1 MGGRGLVA
9 DSVVNP
15 ALEKVLAVTAEHA
28 GRCDAEAAFPV
39 EALEALRDSGLLA
52 LPVAG
57 SVRDVVDVT
66 LRLGREDMSVAMIYA
81 MHCQQAFA
89 LVRHAPALVDR
100 IRSGRVYL
108 ASVTTEKGKGG
119 HLLSSESTVDWVD
132 GSLRID
138 RDAPIVTGGVHADA
152 FLVTVL
158 APDATSPTQVSLVYA
173 DRSQL
178 DVVEV
183 LGGWDPLGMRATHS
197 VPMRLAGTV
206 PAAQVVGEPGGF
218 RDVVATTFGPLA
230 HLGWAAAWLGAA
242 SGAFSRVLGLVRGSR
257 QFDPSSELLLTRIAQ
272 VRGRLEVVHA
282 LLRHTLD
289 ADFSTGAG
297 QMLVNTLKVRAASEC
312 FAAVDELVELVG
324 LRHGYLRSSDLA
336 LERTFRDLRSASLNY
351 SNDRLLLANGA
362 LALLDRQVR
371 LA

>member
-1 MGGRGLVA
+1 MI
-9 DSVVNP
+9 P

-28 GRCDAEAAFPV
+28 SLCDEDAVFPV

-52 LPVAG
+52 LPVVG

-89 LVRHAPALVDR
+89 LVRHAPGLVDR

-138 RDAPIVTGGVHADA
+138 RDAPIVTGGVQADA
-152 FLVTVL
+152 FLITTL
-158 APDATSPTQVSLVYA
+158 APDAVSPTQVSLVYA

-178 DVVEV
+178 DTVEV
-183 LGGWDPLGMRATHS
+183 LGSWDPLGMRATHS
-197 VPMRLAGTV
+197 VPMRLAGVV
-206 PAAQVVGEPGGF
+206 PAAQVVGTPGGF
-218 RDVVATTFGPLA
+218 RDIVAATFGPLA
-230 HLGWAAAWLGAA
+230 HIGWAAAWLGAA
-242 SGAFSRVLGLVRGSR
+242 SGAFSRVLGLIREGR
-257 QFDPSSELLLTRIAQ
+257 AFDPSSELLLARVARI
-272 VRGRLEVVHA
+272 RGRLDVVHA
-282 LLRHTLD
+282 LLQHTLG
-289 ADFSTGAG
+289 ADFSVGAG
-297 QMLVNTLKVRAASEC
+297 QLLVNTLKVQAAEQC
-312 FAAVDELVELVG
+312 YAAVDEMIELVG
-324 LRHGYLRSSDLA
+324 LRHGYMRSSGLA

-351 SNDRLLLANGA
+351 GNDRLLLANGS

>member
-1 MGGRGLVA
+1 MT
-9 DSVVNP
+9 P

-28 GRCDAEAAFPV
+28 GRCDDEAAFPV

-52 LPVAG
+52 LPVMG

-178 DVVEV
+178 DAVEV

-197 VPMRLAGTV
+197 VPMRLAGVV
-206 PAAQVVGEPGGF
+206 PAAQVVGTPGGF
-218 RDVVATTFGPLA
+218 RDVVAATFGPLA
-230 HLGWAAAWLGAA
+230 HIGWAAAWLGAA
-242 SGAFSRVLGLVRGSR
+242 SGAFSRVLGLVRGSSR
-257 QFDPSSELLLTRIAQ
+257 QFDPSSELLLSRIARI
-272 VRGRLEVVHA
+272 RGRLEVVNA

-289 ADFSTGAG
+289 ADFSAGSG
-297 QMLVNTLKVRAASEC
+297 QMLVNTLKVRAATEC
-312 FAAVDELVELVG
+312 FAAVDEMVELVG
-324 LRHGYLRSSDLA
+324 LRHGYMRSSDL
-336 LERTFRDLRSASLNY
+336 ERVFRDLRSASLNY

>member
-1 MGGRGLVA
+1 MI
-9 DSVVNP
+9 P
-15 ALEKVLAVTAEHA
+15 ALEKVLTVTAEHA
-28 GRCDAEAAFPV
+28 GRADVEAAFPV

-52 LPVAG
+52 LPVTG

-132 GSLRID
+132 GSLSID
-138 RDAPIVTGGVHADA
+138 RDAPIVTGGVQADA
-152 FLVTVL
+152 FLITVL
-158 APDATSPTQVSLVYA
+158 APDATTPTQVSLVYA

-178 DVVEV
+178 SSIEV
-183 LGGWDPLGMRATHS
+183 RGGWDPLGMRATHS
-197 VPMRLAGTV
+197 VPMRLAGVV

-218 RDVVATTFGPLA
+218 RDVVAATFGPLA
-230 HLGWAAAWLGAA
+230 HIGWAAAWLGAA
-242 SGAFSRVLGLVRGSR
+242 SGAFSRVLGLVRGSGR
-257 QFDPSSELLLTRIAQ
+257 QFDPSSELLLARVARI
-272 VRGRLEVVHA
+272 RGRLDVVHA
-282 LLRHTLD
+282 LLQHTLG
-289 ADFSTGAG
+289 ADFSVGAG
-297 QMLVNTLKVRAASEC
+297 QLLVNTLKVQAAEQC
-312 FAAVDELVELVG
+312 YAAVDEMIELVG
-324 LRHGYLRSSDLA
+324 LRHGYMRGSDLA
-336 LERTFRDLRSASLNY
+336 LERVFRDLRSASLNY
-351 SNDRLLLANGA
+351 GNDRLLLANGS

>member
-1 MGGRGLVA
+1 MI
-9 DSVVNP
+9 P
-15 ALEKVLAVTAEHA
+15 ALEKVVAVTAEHA
-28 GRCDAEAAFPV
+28 ARADAEAAFPV

-52 LPVAG
+52 LPIVG

-89 LVRHAPALVDR
+89 LVRHAPGLVDR
-100 IRSGRVYL
+100 VRGGRVYL

-152 FLVTVL
+152 FLITVL

-178 DVVEV
+178 SSVEV

-197 VPMRLAGTV
+197 VPMRLAGVV
-206 PAAQVVGEPGGF
+206 PAAQVVGTPGGF
-218 RDVVATTFGPLA
+218 REIVASTFGPLA
-230 HLGWAAAWLGAA
+230 HIGWAAAWLGAA
-242 SGAFSRVLGLVRGSR
+242 SGAFSRVLGLIREGRS
-257 QFDPSSELLLTRIAQ
+257 FDPSSELLLSRVARI
-272 VRGRLEVVHA
+272 RGRLDVVHA
-282 LLRHTLD
+282 LLQHTIA
-289 ADFSTGAG
+289 ADFSAG
-297 QMLVNTLKVRAASEC
+297 PGQLLVNTLKVQAAEQC
-312 FAAVDELVELVG
+312 YAAVDEMIELVG
-324 LRHGYLRSSDLA
+324 LRHGYLRSSALG
-336 LERTFRDLRSASLNY
+336 LERVFRDLRSASLNY
-351 SNDRLLLANGA
+351 GNDRLLLTNGS

>member
-1 MGGRGLVA
+1 M
-9 DSVVNP
+9 NP

-28 GRCDAEAAFPV
+28 SLCDEDAAFPV

-52 LPVAG
+52 LPVVG

-119 HLLSSESTVDWVD
+119 HLLSSTSTVDWVD

-138 RDAPIVTGGVHADA
+138 RDAPIVTGGVQADA
-152 FLVTVL
+152 FLITVL
-158 APDATSPTQVSLVYA
+158 APDATSPAQVSLVYA

-178 DVVEV
+178 DTVEV

-197 VPMRLAGTV
+197 VPMRLAGVV
-206 PAAQVVGEPGGF
+206 PAAQVVGVPGGF
-218 RDVVATTFGPLA
+218 RDVVAATFGPLA
-230 HLGWAAAWLGAA
+230 HIGWAAAWLGAA
-242 SGAFSRVLGLVRGSR
+242 SGAFSRVLELIRGR
-257 QFDPSSELLLTRIAQ
+257 TFDPSSELLLARVARI
-272 VRGRLEVVHA
+272 RGRLDVVHA
-282 LLRHTLD
+282 LLQHTLG
-289 ADFSTGAG
+289 ADFSVGAG
-297 QMLVNTLKVRAASEC
+297 QLLVNTLKVQAAEQC
-312 FAAVDELVELVG
+312 YAAVDEMIELVG
-324 LRHGYLRSSDLA
+324 LRHGYMRSSGLF

-351 SNDRLLLANGA
+351 GNDRLLLANGS